1 MAKRRTNPYARAYS
15 FGTDGNAAL
24 AGSPIASH
32 RPMAI
37 VDRKAVRRQ
46 KGLYVPRWLL
56 LSLWAVFLLVLML
69 IYGNVAEQ
77 GRNIERE
84 MQNTQV
90 DIAAQRQ
97 EISSL
102 QREIEQMSD
111 ETRIRSIAANRLGMQ
126 QPKEEQIVSVAR
138 PALGGQEATGWT
150 PPQTDGWSFL
160 RTLLG
165 MLGL

>member
-1 MAKRRTNPYARAYS
+1 MAKRRINPYARAYS

-32 RPMAI
+32 RPMAT

-56 LSLWAVFLLVLML
+56 LSLWAVFLIVLVLV
-69 IYGNVAEQ
+69 YGNVTAQE
-77 GRNIERE
+77 RALERE
-84 MQNTQV
+84 IKNTLV
-90 DIAAQRQ
+90 DISMQRQ
-97 EISSL
+97 EVAAL
-102 QREIEQMSD
+102 QYDVEQMAD

-126 QPKEEQIVSVAR
+126 QPAEGQVVHIAR
-138 PALGGQEATGWT
+138 PALAGQESTAWT
-150 PPQTDGWSFL
+150 PPHTDGWSFL

-165 MLGL
+165 MIGL